1 MLSIRTLS
9 TNPWARYLRISPFE
23 NIVTMMSELKSTAT
37 AKVADPEVNVGET
50 TTYTDRD
57 AERSYVRKIDF
68 IVLPTLCLVGYLA

>member
-1 MLSIRTLS
+1 
-9 TNPWARYLRISPFE
+9 
-23 NIVTMMSELKSTAT
+23 MMSELKSTAT